1 MSAVPHGH
9 SGTYNE
15 CHFNRDIKEM
25 EVVAA
30 GKSILGKE

>member
-1 MSAVPHGH
+1 MGIQEHI
-9 SGTYNE
+9 NE
-15 CHFNRDIKEM
+15 YHFNIDVKEM